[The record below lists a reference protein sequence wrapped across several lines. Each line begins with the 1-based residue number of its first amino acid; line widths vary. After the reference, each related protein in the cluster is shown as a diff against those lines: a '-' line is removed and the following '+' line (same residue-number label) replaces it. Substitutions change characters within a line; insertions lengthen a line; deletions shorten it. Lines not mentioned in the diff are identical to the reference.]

1 MSDTGAGA
9 GKFRWRYSGLRLGVI
24 ASLIFLL
31 VGFVSISWTPYPLE
45 RVSVTEQLQD
55 PSLLHWLGTDH
66 QGRDLLSLVMKG
78 TLTSFVVS
86 AVAVAIGLLFGVP
99 LGFAAAALGSRAT
112 WVAARA
118 SILLA
123 LFPALAIAI
132 LVTAISGPGAVGA
145 MVAIGIVNIG
155 VFARVTGG
163 GAAELASRNY
173 VAAARLA
180 GMTHWDVAKR
190 HLLPALATLLL
201 VQVVVQLAFGV
212 LSEAALSYL
221 GLGTQPPGSS
231 LGLTLKEAQ
240 SFVLFE
246 PLLALVP
253 GIAIVMIVLALNLIA
268 DGLGRLVD
276 PSLRRRGAERVAG

>member
-1 MSDTGAGA
+1 MSDTDAGA
-9 GKFRWRYSGLRLGVI
+9 RKSGLQDSSLRLGIIV
-24 ASLIFLL
+24 SLVFLL

-55 PSLLHWLGTDH
+55 PSLLHWLGTDQ

-86 AVAVAIGLLFGVP
+86 AVSVAIGLLFGVP
-99 LGFAAAALGSRAT
+99 LGLAAPALGSRAK
-112 WVAARA
+112 WVASHAG
-118 SILLA
+118 ILLA
-123 LFPALAIAI
+123 LFPAFAIAV
-132 LVTAISGPGAVGA
+132 LLAAISGPGAVNA

-163 GAAELASRNY
+163 GVTELAQRNY

-180 GMTHWDVAKR
+180 GMTRWDIAKR
-190 HLLPALATLLL
+190 HLLPAITTLIL
-201 VQVVVQLAFGV
+201 VQIVVQLAFGV

-221 GLGTQPPGSS
+221 GLGAQPPGSS

-240 SFVLFE
+240 SFFLFE

-253 GIAIVMIVLALNLIA
+253 GTAIALIVLALNLIA
-268 DGLGRLVD
+268 EGLGRRVD
-276 PSLRRRGAERVAG
+276 PSLQRMGVERAAG